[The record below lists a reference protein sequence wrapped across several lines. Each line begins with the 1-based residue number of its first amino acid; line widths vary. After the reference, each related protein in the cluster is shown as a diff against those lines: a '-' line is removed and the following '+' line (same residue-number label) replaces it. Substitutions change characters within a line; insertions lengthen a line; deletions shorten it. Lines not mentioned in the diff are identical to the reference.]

1 MKRWAVI
8 RAGGPRYGPPDPPT
22 LLAPRVNRGAPRSP
36 PPSALL
42 LSGRLRCEVVVVGHA
57 AGDVGVEVPLDRAC
71 RESLLRL
78 DDLLKQRVV
87 GGLLVGHLIVDL
99 ELLLQ
104 HGIRRLV
111 EADLVL
117 RLQLDVVLRVAI
129 DRLP

>member
-8 RAGGPRYGPPDPPT
+8 RAGGPRYGPPDPPTLLAPRVNRGAPRSPAPT

-99 ELLLQ
+99 RSEE
-104 HGIRRLV
+104 RR
-111 EADLVL
+111 
-117 RLQLDVVLRVAI
+117 
-129 DRLP
+129 